1 MNKTDKMPSVLR
13 LKEVMAFTGLSRSS
27 IYAFMNAGRFPASMR
42 LGERSVGWLAADI
55 EAWIEQCAQNRPARD
70 TSR

>member
-1 MNKTDKMPSVLR
+1 MNTPHKMPSILR
-13 LKEVMAFTGLSRSS
+13 LKEVTALTGLSRSS

-55 EAWIEQCAQNRPARD
+55 EEWIEQCAQNRPMRD
-70 TSR
+70 TAK